1 MLLQKFSACELT
13 ASCSCVSLSAILS
26 LSEIDHTFLMLHSI
40 SLFAMSSVRNTY
52 VVHRS
57 CFLLPRSN
65 VVLITMII
73 QRVMEMV
80 STFIVGC
87 FAGLHCSPSSARE

>member
-40 SLFAMSSVRNTY
+40 SLFHVKCLKY
-52 VVHRS
+52 IVHS
-57 CFLLPRSN
+57 PCFLLP
-65 VVLITMII
+65 L
-73 QRVMEMV
+73 
-80 STFIVGC
+80 
-87 FAGLHCSPSSARE
+87 